1 MFCTN
6 CGNKLTE
13 GAAFCTNCGQKIEKE
28 EKIEEVTPV
37 VEEVAPVEEA
47 PVEEAPVEE
56 APVEEAPVEEAPVEE
71 APVETAVPVV
81 NVVNDGSA
89 ETKVP
94 PTRPV
99 NNAHETYN
107 EGYIKTAPA
116 LQLPTKRGLLK
127 CIFLGL
133 ITLGIYNL
141 VVLVKMSEEINITA
155 SRYDGQRTMHYF
167 FVTLLAP
174 LTLCIYPI
182 VWQHKLCNRLGRE
195 VTRRGYN
202 YNFSAST
209 MWLWGVLGSLI
220 IIGPMIYV
228 HKLMKTSNLIN
239 KSYNYYG

>member
-6 CGNKLTE
+6 CGNKLADD
-13 GAAFCTNCGQKIEKE
+13 AAFCTNCGQKIEKE
-28 EKIEEVTPV
+28 EKVEEVT
-37 VEEVAPVEEA
+37 PVEEA
-47 PVEEAPVEE
+47 PVEEKKEE
-56 APVEEAPVEEAPVEE
+56 
-71 APVETAVPVV
+71 ETPANV
-81 NVVNDGSA
+81 NVSVNVNNGGA
-89 ETKVP
+89 ETNVP

-99 NNAHETYN
+99 NSAHATYN
-107 EGYIKTAPA
+107 DGYIKTAPA

-133 ITLGIYNL
+133 ITFGIYNL
-141 VVLVKMSEEINITA
+141 VVMVKMSEEINITA

-182 VWQHKLCNRLGRE
+182 VWMHKLCNRLGKE

-220 IIGPMIYV
+220 FIGPMIYV
-228 HKLMKTSNLIN
+228 HKLMKTMNLIN
-239 KSYNYYG
+239 TSYNYYG

>member
-6 CGNKLTE
+6 CGNKLADD
-13 GAAFCTNCGQKIEKE
+13 AAFCTNCGQKIEKE
-28 EKIEEVTPV
+28 EK
-37 VEEVAPVEEA
+37 VEEVAPVVEEA
-47 PVEEAPVEE
+47 PVEEKKEE
-56 APVEEAPVEEAPVEE
+56 
-71 APVETAVPVV
+71 ETPANV
-81 NVVNDGSA
+81 NVSVNVNNGGA
-89 ETKVP
+89 EANVP

-99 NNAHETYN
+99 NSAHATYN
-107 EGYIKTAPA
+107 DGYIKTAPA

-174 LTLCIYPI
+174 LTLSIYPI
-182 VWQHKLCNRLGRE
+182 LWMHNLCNRLGKD

-220 IIGPMIYV
+220 FIGPMIYV
-228 HKLMKTSNLIN
+228 HKLMKTMNLIN
-239 KSYNYYG
+239 TSYNYYG